1 MAWAIGLVFLIPRR
15 VAHDPAGNLPS
26 LPAIFP
32 EQLPPIVRNGEGG
45 HELIMARWGMEAVAA
60 IAQSVGFSV
69 PTITEMPA
77 NNLSVVFYR
86 I

>member
-15 VAHDPAGNLPS
+15 VAYDPAGN

-32 EQLPPIVRNGEGG
+32 EQLPPIVRNAEGG